1 MLFFKS
7 ILEAG
12 KIAIAVALL
21 AIVLDSVGIRLFSPL
36 LTSVPGLALFFTL
49 LVFFVI
55 YAKY

>member
-1 MLFFKS
+1 MIFFKS

-21 AIVLDSVGIRLFSPL
+21 AIVLDSIGIRIFSPL
-36 LTSVPGLALFFTL
+36 LVSIPGFALFFTL

-55 YAKY
+55 WVKY